1 MLSTFI
7 YRTGQLL
14 ILGILFFATG
24 CKGPGKPAQAQI
36 QPGGDGTSL
45 VSENGSKTFELTDY
59 FNGYNA
65 QMLRGPS
72 WQASGFVEQVKGLY
86 PGLIRYPGG
95 TVSSYWDWKT
105 GWFLKDIPLRKE
117 WKSVTIENPIKL
129 EDLKFACDKTGARPL
144 FVLNMMTSTLNYQIE
159 MLEHASKIGLPVQFV
174 ELDNEFYLG
183 DEFYIKK
190 YPTGKEY
197 GEVCNEWIAAIKQK
211 FKGVKVGIIGNSI
224 REGAAKKEKPH
235 AQRGQN
241 WNRDLLAVV
250 KNADAMTFHVYGGG
264 GMNYLGNFSA
274 TDDEET
280 AAKANAVQQAFDRK
294 ESIQYALSIP
304 FIRWNNSNT
313 YDYKIL
319 PSGMKAWIT
328 EYNLFER
335 EGVVAGTW
343 AHGLYALMQSLL
355 FMENQDSEL
364 ICYHNLTTT
373 AQFAAIFNSDN
384 AFYKAVKQKPTP
396 LFGYTAAGHCLALS
410 GKAMDGGGK
419 ATQLKFTNNEMISAA
434 RGQQY
439 PSLYGWKIT
448 GAKGT
453 RIIVANLSAKAVTTD
468 FKAVAGATVRYTQ
481 IHAEPH
487 LQIAEEKE
495 VNRKSGTGQL
505 ISLPPYSVT
514 LIEGD

>member
-1 MLSTFI
+1 MISITLTRPG
-7 YRTGQLL
+7 YLL
-14 ILGILFFATG
+14 FLAPLFFAMS
-24 CKGPGKPAQAQI
+24 CKGQGKPVPAEAQASTEGI
-36 QPGGDGTSL
+36 SVASE
-45 VSENGSKTFELTDY
+45 VSSKTFQYNAY

-72 WQASGFVEQVKGLY
+72 WRAPGFVEQVNGLN

-105 GWFLKDIPLRKE
+105 GWLKKDIPLRKE
-117 WKSVTIENPIKL
+117 WKSVTVENPITL
-129 EDLKFACDKTGARPL
+129 EDLKFACDNTGALPL
-144 FVLNMMTSTLNYQIE
+144 FVLNMMTSTLNDQIA
-159 MLEHASKIGLPVQFV
+159 MLEHAQKIGLPVKLV

-197 GEVCNEWIAAIKQK
+197 GETCNEWIAALKQK
-211 FKGVKVGIIGNSI
+211 FKGVKIGVIGNSI
-224 REGAAKKEKPH
+224 REGAAKKEKAH

-264 GMNYLGNFSA
+264 GMNYLGNFTAS
-274 TDDEET
+274 DDEET
-280 AAKANAVQQAFDRK
+280 VEKANAVQQAFDRK

-355 FMENQDSEL
+355 FMENQDTEL

-384 AFYKAVKQKPTP
+384 AFYKAVKKKPTP
-396 LFGYTAAGHCLALS
+396 LFGYTAAGYCLALS
-410 GKAMDGGGK
+410 GKALDGGGK
-419 ATQLKFTNNEMISAA
+419 AVKLKFTNNEMISAA

-439 PSLYGWKIT
+439 PSLNGWKIE
-448 GAKGT
+448 GKNGT
-453 RIIVANLSAKAVTTD
+453 KIIVANLSAKEVTTD
-468 FKAVAGATVRYTQ
+468 FAAIAASNSRYTQ

-487 LQIAEEKE
+487 LQIAQEKE
-495 VNRKSGTGQL
+495 VNRKTGTGTK
-505 ISLPPYSVT
+505 ITLPPYSVT